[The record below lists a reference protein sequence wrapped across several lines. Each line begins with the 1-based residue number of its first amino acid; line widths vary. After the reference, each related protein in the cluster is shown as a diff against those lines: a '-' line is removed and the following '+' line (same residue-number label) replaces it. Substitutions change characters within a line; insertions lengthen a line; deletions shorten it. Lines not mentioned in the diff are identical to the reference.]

1 MPIFKAFCKTGQL
14 SNVVMRLM
22 VQIKTVQNVLIF
34 EYGVNVNTT
43 TLTRSPEN
51 TQDFSFNQPQA
62 VCQHTAYSPSLLV
75 IGR

>member
-1 MPIFKAFCKTGQL
+1 MPVFKAFRKTGQL
-14 SNVVMRLM
+14 SNVVISLM
-22 VQIKTVQNVLIF
+22 VQIKTVPNVLIF

-43 TLTRSPEN
+43 TMTLLSEN

-62 VCQHTAYSPSLLV
+62 VCQHTAYSPSLPV